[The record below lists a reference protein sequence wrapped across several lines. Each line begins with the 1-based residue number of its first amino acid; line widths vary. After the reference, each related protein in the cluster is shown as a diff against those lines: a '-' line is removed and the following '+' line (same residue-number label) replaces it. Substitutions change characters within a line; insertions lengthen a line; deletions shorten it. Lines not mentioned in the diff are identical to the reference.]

1 MAVYAD
7 AITSRSGQPLL
18 LLGLPRR
25 QSMWIPSVADRVV
38 SCARF
43 TACKAIMPKEDLR
56 PEAILEA
63 LKKVDIVSELLD
75 EKNKNNLKMIAE
87 GKVSGGKQIGPYAR
101 LLNYSPGETVVREG
115 EWGGNTFYLS
125 VEGELRVLVADEK
138 GDQRRVG
145 VIKPGTCFG
154 EMSVLAGVP
163 RNATIVAA
171 DSGQV
176 TVLEMVRPALRLLR
190 SLKKFAEKVDDTYRL
205 HGLGNAV
212 ATIQK
217 EAGEALTAIELV
229 GLGNLAQFMAYGK
242 HHLLVEEGKP
252 IDKLFLIRNG
262 WVRRVRGVPI
272 FADITEG
279 AGAGT
284 STLIPED
291 FLGAGNCLG
300 LEALTGQ
307 STWQYS
313 AELMARTEVLEIPM
327 SALRADQQLC
337 DRVRKAFADFS
348 LADDDTSLRARADKA
363 SLAAAE
369 KEIATGIVDGVNLL
383 VMDMDLCI
391 RCGNCSLACHK
402 VHGQSRLLRRGIH
415 IERPVRLESKA
426 TQHVLSPSVCMHC
439 KDPEC
444 LTGCPTGS
452 IFRDPKG
459 HVDIDPATCIGC
471 FDCATQCPY
480 NAITMVPRDR
490 PPTVAPNLINRIKSL
505 FSFNAPAAAAAAAEG
520 EDMVAIKCNLCEA
533 TPLNPSGASRP
544 AYSCEE
550 NCPTGALVRVNPQEY
565 FGEIEKTLGLV
576 FRDQTHA
583 IGRNIHQNDPVARLW
598 HIGGVLFTIG
608 VTALIAFF
616 VLRHG
621 FDDHLRGTWLTMRWV
636 TGLVGL
642 VGIAGVMTY
651 PIRKPVYR
659 RRAGAL
665 RYWLLA
671 HIYLGVIAGIV
682 LLMHGG
688 SHGGGLLTAT
698 LMVSF
703 DLVILSGLFGLAC
716 YLIVPR
722 IMTSIEGDPLL
733 IEDLEARRNELH
745 EELTA
750 IAGKGDD
757 QMRGLVEGNVRRHFF
772 SIAYLLRQYT
782 RREELT
788 TLLARARLQFKS
800 DLSALDDKEKRNLL
814 LRAIERTATLRRV
827 ESLVYLHRLLKV
839 WLAPHVISSSL
850 MLALLVVHIVQVIF
864 FNVR

>member
-1 MAVYAD
+1 
-7 AITSRSGQPLL
+7 
-18 LLGLPRR
+18 
-25 QSMWIPSVADRVV
+25 
-38 SCARF
+38 
-43 TACKAIMPKEDLR
+43 MPKEDVR

-63 LKKVDIVSELLD
+63 LKRVEIVSELLD

-101 LLNYSPGETVVREG
+101 LLNCAPGETIVREG

-125 VEGELRVLVADEK
+125 VDGELRVFVAD
-138 GDQRRVG
+138 DQGEQKRVG
-145 VIKPGTCFG
+145 SISPGTCFG

-163 RNATIVAA
+163 RNATIIASA
-171 DSGQV
+171 DGGPV

-190 SLKKFAEKVDDTYRL
+190 SLKKFAEKIDSTYRI
-205 HGLGNAV
+205 HGLGN
-212 ATIQK
+212 TIAQIQ
-217 EAGEALTAIELV
+217 EQAGDSLSAIELV
-229 GLGNLAQFMAYGK
+229 ALGNLAKFMAYGK
-242 HHLLVEEGKP
+242 HHLLIEEGKP
-252 IDKLFLIRNG
+252 IDRLFFIRSG

-272 FADITEG
+272 FRDITEG
-279 AGAGT
+279 AGAGS

-300 LEALTGQ
+300 LEGLTGQ
-307 STWQYS
+307 SKWQYS
-313 AELMARTEVLEIPM
+313 AELMARSEVLELPL
-327 SALRADQQLC
+327 AELRSDQQLC
-337 DRVRKAFADFS
+337 DRLLKALADFS
-348 LADDDTSLRARADKA
+348 IADDDTSVRARADKA

-369 KEIATGIVDGVNLL
+369 KEIATGVVDGVNLL

-459 HVDIDPATCIGC
+459 HVDIDPKTCIGC

-480 NAITMVPRDR
+480 NAITMIPRDE
-490 PPTVAPNLINRIKSL
+490 PPTASPNLVNRIKGF
-505 FSFNAPAAAAAAAEG
+505 FSFKAPAPAAAAVEG
-520 EDMVAIKCNLCEA
+520 ADMVAIKCNLCEA
-533 TPLNPSGASRP
+533 TPLNPAGASRP

-565 FGEIEKTLGLV
+565 FGEIEQTLGLV

-583 IGRNIHQNDPVARLW
+583 IGRNIHRSDPIARLW
-598 HIGGVLFTIG
+598 HVGGILFTIA
-608 VTALIAFF
+608 VTAMIAFA
-616 VLRHG
+616 VLRYG
-621 FDDHLRGTWLTMRWV
+621 FSDQLRGTWLTMRWV

-642 VGIAGVMTY
+642 VGIGGAMTY
-651 PIRKPVYR
+651 PVRKPVYR

-671 HIYLGVIAGIV
+671 HIYLGVIAGLV

-688 SHGGGLLTAT
+688 SHGGGLLTSL

-703 DLVILSGLFGLAC
+703 DLVIISGLFGLAC
-716 YLIVPR
+716 YLFVPR

-733 IEDLEARRNELH
+733 IEDLEARRNELR
-745 EELTA
+745 EELAA

-757 QMRGLVEGNVRRHFF
+757 QIRGLLEGSVRRHFF
-772 SIAYLLRQYT
+772 SIAYLVRQYI

-788 TLLARARLQFKS
+788 SLLARARLQFKS
-800 DLSALDDKEKRNLL
+800 ELSALDDKEKRNLL
-814 LRAIERTATLRRV
+814 LKAIERTATLRRV

-850 MLALLVVHIVQVIF
+850 MLALMCVHVIQVIF

>member
-1 MAVYAD
+1 
-7 AITSRSGQPLL
+7 
-18 LLGLPRR
+18 
-25 QSMWIPSVADRVV
+25 
-38 SCARF
+38 
-43 TACKAIMPKEDLR
+43 MPKEDVR

-63 LKKVDIVSELLD
+63 LTKIDIVSELLD

-101 LLNYSPGETVVREG
+101 LLTYMPGEVIMNQG
-115 EWGGNTFYLS
+115 EWGGNTFYFSLDN
-125 VEGELRVLVADEK
+125 ELEVYIADEAGK
-138 GDQRRVG
+138 KRKVG
-145 VIKPGTCFG
+145 AVPPGTCFG
-154 EMSVLAGVP
+154 EMSILAGVP
-163 RNATIVAA
+163 RNATVVCSDNGREA
-171 DSGQV
+171 

-212 ATIQK
+212 ATIQR
-217 EAGEALTAIELV
+217 EAGDALTAIELV

-242 HHLLVEEGKP
+242 HHLLIEEGKP
-252 IDKLFLIRNG
+252 IEKLFLIRNG

-279 AGAGT
+279 AGAGS

-307 STWQYS
+307 EAWQYS
-313 AELMARTEVLEIPM
+313 AELMARTEVLEIPL
-327 SALRADQQLC
+327 SALHADQQLC
-337 DRVRKAFADFS
+337 DRVKEAFADFS
-348 LADDDTSLRARADKA
+348 LADDDTSLRSRTDKA
-363 SLAAAE
+363 SLTAAE

-402 VHGQSRLLRRGIH
+402 VHGHSRLLRRGIH
-415 IERPVRLESKA
+415 IERPVKPERKA

-480 NAITMVPRDR
+480 NAITMVPRDG
-490 PPTVAPNLINRIKSL
+490 PPQAAPNLIDRVKSL
-505 FSFNAPAAAAAAAEG
+505 FRFNALAPAAVEAEG
-520 EDMVAIKCNLCEA
+520 ADMVAIKCNLCEA
-533 TPLNPSGASRP
+533 TPLNPAGASRP

-550 NCPTGALVRVNPQEY
+550 NCPTGALVRVNPQKY

-583 IGRNIHQNDPVARLW
+583 IGRNIHQSDPIARLW
-598 HIGGVLFTIG
+598 HVGGVLFTLA
-608 VTALIAFF
+608 VTAMIAIAIQ
-616 VLRHG
+616 RYG
-621 FDDHLRGTWLTMRWV
+621 FNDQLRGTWLTMRWV

-642 VGIAGVMTY
+642 VGIAGAMTY
-651 PIRKPVYR
+651 PARKPVYR

-671 HIYLGVIAGIV
+671 HLYLGVIAGIV

-688 SHGGGLLTAT
+688 SHGGGLLTST

-716 YLIVPR
+716 YLLVPR

-733 IEDLEARRNELH
+733 IEDLEARRNELRD
-745 EELTA
+745 ELAA
-750 IAGKGDD
+750 IADKGDE
-757 QMRGLVEGNVRRHFF
+757 QIRGLLEGSVRRHFF

-800 DLSALDDKEKRNLL
+800 EISALDDKEKRNLL
-814 LRAIERTATLRRV
+814 LKAIERAATLRRV
-827 ESLVYLHRLLKV
+827 ESLIYLHRLLKV
-839 WLAPHVISSSL
+839 WLAPHVVSSSL
-850 MLALLVVHIVQVIF
+850 MLALLVVHVVQVVF
-864 FNVR
+864 FHVR

>member
-1 MAVYAD
+1 MTDMMMEVD
-7 AITSRSGQPLL
+7 ERI
-18 LLGLPRR
+18 
-25 QSMWIPSVADRVV
+25 SV
-38 SCARF
+38 
-43 TACKAIMPKEDLR
+43 
-56 PEAILEA
+56 
-63 LKKVDIVSELLD
+63 
-75 EKNKNNLKMIAE
+75 
-87 GKVSGGKQIGPYAR
+87 
-101 LLNYSPGETVVREG
+101 
-115 EWGGNTFYLS
+115 
-125 VEGELRVLVADEK
+125 
-138 GDQRRVG
+138 
-145 VIKPGTCFG
+145 
-154 EMSVLAGVP
+154 
-163 RNATIVAA
+163 
-171 DSGQV
+171 
-176 TVLEMVRPALRLLR
+176 
-190 SLKKFAEKVDDTYRL
+190 
-205 HGLGNAV
+205 
-212 ATIQK
+212 
-217 EAGEALTAIELV
+217 
-229 GLGNLAQFMAYGK
+229 
-242 HHLLVEEGKP
+242 
-252 IDKLFLIRNG
+252 
-262 WVRRVRGVPI
+262 
-272 FADITEG
+272 
-279 AGAGT
+279 
-284 STLIPED
+284 D

-300 LEALTGQ
+300 LEGLRGEQKWRYTATVL
-307 STWQYS
+307 
-313 AELMARTEVLEIPM
+313 ARTEVLEIPVSRLCADPKLCETLHGTF
-327 SALRADQQLC
+327 SA
-337 DRVRKAFADFS
+337 FS
-348 LADDDTSLRARADKA
+348 SVDDDARLEALCNKPVV
-363 SLAAAE
+363 AAISD
-369 KEIATGIVDGVNLL
+369 EISTGIVDGTNLL

-415 IERPVRLESKA
+415 IERPVRTESKA

-444 LTGCPTGS
+444 LTGCPTGA

-480 NAITMVPRDR
+480 NAITMVPREG
-490 PPTVAPNLINRIKSL
+490 PGTAAPNVIERIKGL
-505 FSFNAPAAAAAAAEG
+505 FSFSAPVAAAIAAEG

-533 TPLNPSGASRP
+533 TPLNPAGASRP

-550 NCPTGALVRVNPQEY
+550 NCPTGALVRVNPHEY

-583 IGRNIHQNDPVARLW
+583 IGRNIHQSDPIARFW
-598 HIGGVLFTIG
+598 HIGGVLFTIA
-608 VTALIAFF
+608 VTAMIAFA
-616 VLRHG
+616 VQRLG
-621 FDDHLRGTWLTMRWV
+621 FNEHLRGTWLTMRWV

-665 RYWLLA
+665 RYWLLG

-688 SHGGGLLTAT
+688 SHGGGLLTST

-733 IEDLEARRNELH
+733 IEDLEARRNELR
-745 EELTA
+745 EELAA
-750 IAGKGDD
+750 IAGKADG
-757 QMRGLVEGNVRRHFF
+757 QMRGWLERNVRRHFF

-788 TLLARARLQFKS
+788 TLLARARLQFKAE
-800 DLSALDDKEKRNLL
+800 LSALDDQEKRNLL

-839 WLAPHVISSSL
+839 WLAPHVVSTSL
-850 MLALLVVHIVQVIF
+850 MLALLVVHIVQVVF